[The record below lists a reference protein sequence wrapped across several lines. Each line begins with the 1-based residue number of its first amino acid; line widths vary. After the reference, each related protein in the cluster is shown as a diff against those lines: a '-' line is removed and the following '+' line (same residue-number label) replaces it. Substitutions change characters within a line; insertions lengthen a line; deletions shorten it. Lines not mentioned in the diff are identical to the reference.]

1 MGKIAG
7 SLFVTSLIIM
17 FLGIALLYTRFRT
30 EAVRMNRLLQESNLE
45 VAGKNIA
52 EKMDAAEYTAIS
64 LFFDKNMRKTLLSK
78 HAVEDPVELHNQV
91 YGNFLR
97 ILNAA
102 SSISQITLYRKDGF
116 SVSAGLENNFGHSD
130 YSSCM
135 EEIEEYDKGFSEE
148 SSYGLWIPVTIA
160 LQNGIREPYF
170 MNVRILRDVSSN
182 EPVGMLVFYVKEK
195 VLRNMYSFF
204 GEESFL
210 TDADGTVISA
220 GDRSEIGKKVALGQE
235 EAGTVFYVP
244 VGDKDGTWRRSLKIP
259 F

>member
-1 MGKIAG
+1 MKKRSGLMGKIAG

-97 ILNAA
+97 ILNTA
-102 SSISQITLYRKDGF
+102 SSISQITLYRQDGF

-130 YSSCM
+130 
-135 EEIEEYDKGFSEE
+135 
-148 SSYGLWIPVTIA
+148 
-160 LQNGIREPYF
+160 
-170 MNVRILRDVSSN
+170 
-182 EPVGMLVFYVKEK
+182 
-195 VLRNMYSFF
+195 
-204 GEESFL
+204 
-210 TDADGTVISA
+210 
-220 GDRSEIGKKVALGQE
+220 
-235 EAGTVFYVP
+235 
-244 VGDKDGTWRRSLKIP
+244 
-259 F
+259 

>member
-1 MGKIAG
+1 MKKRSGLMRKIAG
-7 SLFVTSLIIM
+7 SLFITSLIIM
-17 FLGIALLYTRFRT
+17 FLGIALLYTRFRS

-45 VAGKNIA
+45 IAGKNIV

-64 LFFDKNMRKTLLSK
+64 LFFDKDMRNILLSK
-78 HAVEDPVELHNQV
+78 HAVEDPVGLHNQV

-116 SVSAGLENNFGHSD
+116 SVSAGLENYFGHYD
-130 YSSCM
+130 YCSCM
-135 EEIEEYDKGFSEE
+135 EVIEEYKKGFSEE
-148 SSYGLWIPVTIA
+148 SSYALWIPMAID

-170 MNVRILRDVSSN
+170 MNVRILRDTGSN

-195 VLRNMYSFF
+195 VLEDMYSFF

-210 TDADGTVISA
+210 TDEDGIVISA
-220 GDRSEIGKKVALGQE
+220 RDRAEIGKGL
-235 EAGTVFYVP
+235 
-244 VGDKDGTWRRSLKIP
+244 I
-259 F
+259 